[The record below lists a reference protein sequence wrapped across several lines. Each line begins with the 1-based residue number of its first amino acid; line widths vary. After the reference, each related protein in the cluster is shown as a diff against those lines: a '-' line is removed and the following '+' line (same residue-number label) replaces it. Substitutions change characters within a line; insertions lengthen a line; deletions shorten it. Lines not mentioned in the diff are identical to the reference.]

1 MRRLALIAALITGC
15 VSPGAG
21 SASPSI
27 TVTPSTAP
35 SVVTTS
41 GPTTSPSPTPK
52 NDTDWPAYHRDPA
65 RLGQGATGSFSSVDV
80 AWTSGALDGDVYAEP
95 LVVRGLAI
103 VATERNSVYALDER
117 TGATVWHTTFGAP
130 VDGNSLPCGNI
141 KPVTGITGTPVAD
154 PAAGIVY
161 VVAFEQP
168 AHHEL
173 YALDIATGATR
184 FHRTVD
190 APGADPAVHQ
200 ERGALAL
207 ANGRVYVPYG
217 GLAGDCGS
225 YRGSV
230 VGASATAATGDLV
243 SYRVP
248 NSREV
253 GIWAPSGIAVD
264 ANGKLFV
271 ATGNG
276 QDTAAYA
283 FSDAVIRLSA
293 DLQVEDWWG
302 PTDWLALDRTD
313 TDVGSV
319 GPSILPG
326 GLAVVGGKSGVVYVL
341 RAADLGHLGAEI
353 SKAKVCG
360 AVFGGFAFAAGVL
373 YVPCTDGL
381 AAVQI
386 GSNGSITPLWRGP
399 RSASGPPILVA
410 GAVWLTDPA
419 TGTLYALDPA
429 NGQTRFQRQLGAMQ
443 HFTTPG
449 AAGTEILVVAGG
461 HAIALQTR

>member
-1 MRRLALIAALITGC
+1 VRTLSALALLAALVTAC
-15 VSPGAG
+15 
-21 SASPSI
+21 ASPAGVAATASI
-27 TVTPSTAP
+27 TVAPSTAP
-35 SVVTTS
+35 PGATATLP
-41 GPTTSPSPTPK
+41 PTPSPK
-52 NDTDWPAYHRDPA
+52 RDTDWPTYHRDPA
-65 RLGQGATGSFSSVDV
+65 RLGQGAAGSFSAVDV
-80 AWTSGALDGDVYAEP
+80 AWVSGALDGDVYAEP
-95 LVVRGLAI
+95 IVVRGLVI

-117 TGATVWHTTFGAP
+117 TGATRWHATFGPP

-154 PAAGIVY
+154 PASGLVY

-173 YALDIATGATR
+173 YAIDAVTGMTR

-190 APGADPAVHQ
+190 PPGADPKVHQ

-217 GLAGDCGS
+217 GLAGDCGN

-230 VGASATAATGDLV
+230 VGASATAAVGDLL

-264 ANGKLFV
+264 ASGTLFV

-276 QDTAAYA
+276 QDTQAYA

-319 GPSILPG
+319 GPSLLPG
-326 GLAVVGGKSGVVYVL
+326 GIAVVGGKSGIVYVL
-341 RAADLGHLGAEI
+341 RAADLGHLGGEVN
-353 SKAKVCG
+353 KAKVCG
-360 AVFGGFAFAAGVL
+360 GVFGGFAFAAGVL

-386 GSNGSITPLWRGP
+386 GSDGSLRTLWRGP
-399 RSASGPPILVA
+399 RSATGPPIVVA

-419 TGTLYALDPA
+419 SGTLYALDLA
-429 NGQTRFQRQLGAMQ
+429 SGQPRVQRQLGPMQ

-449 AAGTEILVVAGG
+449 AAGTEILVAAGG
-461 HAIALQTR
+461 TVIALQPH

>member
-1 MRRLALIAALITGC
+1 VQGLERSHGISMRTVRPTVDRAVRALVPLALVALL
-15 VSPGAG
+15 VSACGRGGLTAN
-21 SASPSI
+21 PSI
-27 TVTPSTAP
+27 TVTPPTAP
-35 SVVTTS
+35 PSAA
-41 GPTTSPSPTPK
+41 PTAPLTPPPSPTPK
-52 NDTDWPAYHRDPA
+52 NDTDWPTYHRDPA
-65 RLGQGATGSFSSVDV
+65 RLGQGAAGSFTAVDV

-95 LVVRGLAI
+95 IVVRGLVI
-103 VATERNSVYALDER
+103 VATERNSVYGLDER
-117 TGATVWHTTFGAP
+117 TGATQWHTTFGAP

-154 PAAGIVY
+154 PVAGLVY

-173 YALDIATGATR
+173 YALDVATGATR

-190 APGADPAVHQ
+190 APGADPKVHQ
-200 ERGALAL
+200 ERAALAL
-207 ANGRVYVPYG
+207 ANGRVYVAYG

-230 VGASATAATGDLV
+230 VGASATAATGDLL

-264 ANGKLFV
+264 PTGKVFV

-276 QDTAAYA
+276 ADLQTYA

-293 DLQVEDWWG
+293 DLQAEDWWG
-302 PTDWLALDRTD
+302 PTDWRALDLTD

-319 GPSILPG
+319 GPSLLPG
-326 GLAVVGGKSGVVYVL
+326 GLAVIGGKSGKVYVL
-341 RAADLGHLGAEI
+341 HANALGNLGGEVSQAR
-353 SKAKVCG
+353 VCG
-360 AVFGGFAFAAGVL
+360 GVFGGFAFAAGVL

-386 GSNGSITPLWRGP
+386 GADGSITPLWRGP
-399 RSASGPPILVA
+399 RSATGPPILVA
-410 GAVWLTDPA
+410 GSKV
-419 TGTLYALDPA
+419 
-429 NGQTRFQRQLGAMQ
+429 
-443 HFTTPG
+443 
-449 AAGTEILVVAGG
+449 
-461 HAIALQTR
+461 IALQPR

>member
-1 MRRLALIAALITGC
+1 VLIGSACAT
-15 VSPGAG
+15 PGAAT
-21 SASPSI
+21 ASPSI
-27 TVTPSTAP
+27 TATPSSAP
-35 SVVTTS
+35 PSAVTTVA
-41 GPTTSPSPTPK
+41 PTPSPSPTPK
-52 NDTDWPAYHRDPA
+52 NDTDWPTYHRDAA
-65 RLGQGATGSFSSVDV
+65 RLGQGAAGPFTAVDV

-95 LVVRGLAI
+95 LVVRGLVI

-117 TGATVWHTTFGAP
+117 TGATQWHMTFGAP

-154 PAAGIVY
+154 PDSGVVY

-173 YALDIATGATR
+173 YALDVATGATR

-190 APGADPAVHQ
+190 APGADPRVHQ

-253 GIWAPSGIAVD
+253 GVWAPSGIAVD
-264 ANGKLFV
+264 ASGKLFV

-276 QDTAAYA
+276 QDTGAYA

-302 PTDWLALDRTD
+302 PTDWRSLDSTD

-319 GPSILPG
+319 GPSVLPG
-326 GLAVVGGKSGVVYVL
+326 GVAVVGGKSGKVYVL
-341 RAADLGHLGAEI
+341 HANALGNLGGEV
-353 SKAKVCG
+353 SQAKVCG
-360 AVFGGFAFAAGVL
+360 SVFGGFAFAVGVL

-386 GSNGSITPLWRGP
+386 GADGSITPLWRGP

-410 GAVWLTDPA
+410 GAAWLTDPG
-419 TGTLYALDPA
+419 TGTLYALDLA
-429 NGQTRFQRQLGAMQ
+429 TGQTRFQRQLGAMQ

-461 HAIALQTR
+461 KVIALQPR